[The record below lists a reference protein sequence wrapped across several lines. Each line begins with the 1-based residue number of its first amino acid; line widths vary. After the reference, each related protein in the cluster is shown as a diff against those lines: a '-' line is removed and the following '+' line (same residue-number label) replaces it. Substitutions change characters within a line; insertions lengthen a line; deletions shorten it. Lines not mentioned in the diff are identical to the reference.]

1 MAAVR
6 GAISVS
12 EQAKTPAAQ
21 SRTVRV
27 NRIAVWCAIAAVAL
41 LALVVFVGSIMEYN
55 SLQKEK
61 QSLERDIERVNQSID
76 RYQHDIA
83 APMDDE
89 YIESVAKDK
98 LGLINPDEQIVHSD
112 K

>member
-1 MAAVR
+1 MK

-12 EQAKTPAAQ
+12 EQAKTSAT
-21 SRTVRV
+21 RMVKV
-27 NRIAVWCAIAAVAL
+27 NRIAVWCSIAAVAL
-41 LALVVFVGSIMEYN
+41 LALAVFVGSIMEYN